1 MRESLS
7 KHVCPVLSPS
17 SPPPVFQLNL
27 FRIFSLYH
35 ALRESFSVCNVC
47 IINTTRPAV
56 TIGKPWKFKSKSR
69 HWMRLRSLF
78 SNLDLNLVDFTD
90 EFRFGHRLVNNTSWH
105 RNTTHS
111 PRETRETKCL
121 TNIRGLWW
129 PGLDMIITLPVMS
142 AIRRREGPDYEA
154 WSIWSGSDQ
163 SIIIQRDAA
172 EWMFVLFAGFL
183 ITSFPWA

>member
-78 SNLDLNLVDFTD
+78 SNLDLNLGEFTD
-90 EFRFGHRLVNNTSWH
+90 EFGFGHRLVNNTFWH

-121 TNIRGLWW
+121 TNKRELHMMARTWY
-129 PGLDMIITLPVMS
+129 DHHITWCLRSGEGRVQTMKLGAYGRA
-142 AIRRREGPDYEA
+142 AINR
-154 WSIWSGSDQ
+154 
-163 SIIIQRDAA
+163 
-172 EWMFVLFAGFL
+172 
-183 ITSFPWA
+183 